1 MWNTSHSGR
10 QNGWNGPFRHTNYF
24 AQQVKKGADSVP
36 KDEQKL
42 AISEKQMEMIQE
54 IAENISYGT
63 VTLVFQDGVLVQ
75 IDRNEKIRLPRE
87 PKRTNH

>member
-1 MWNTSHSGR
+1 M
-10 QNGWNGPFRHTNYF
+10 
-24 AQQVKKGADSVP
+24 
-36 KDEQKL
+36 